1 MQVTAPLAEA
11 LECTVLLE
19 NNVKAF
25 AQAELIYG
33 LGRTEENLLLLKW
46 GPGVGSAIIAQGRIY
61 ESRMYKSAEIGHV
74 RWKRT
79 AGSAAAGGTA
89 AWKRG

>member
-1 MQVTAPLAEA
+1 MYRAAGKQRQGLCPG
-11 LECTVLLE
+11 
-19 NNVKAF
+19 
-25 AQAELIYG
+25 ELIYG

-74 RWKRT
+74 RVEKNGRLCRC
-79 AGSAAAGGTA
+79 GGTA

>member
-25 AQAELIYG
+25 AQAELTYG

-46 GPGVGSAIIAQGRIY
+46 GPGVGSAIIA
-61 ESRMYKSAEIGHV
+61 
-74 RWKRT
+74 
-79 AGSAAAGGTA
+79 
-89 AWKRG
+89 